1 MWFVTVFSFTIHDSQ
16 PSSSEKYMKLKL
28 AATWVNIVGSQMT
41 SFQLDTI
48 LTGGDS
54 SRRCPGS
61 WQSWTASWP
70 WSSPPPR
77 TRWCWSPTTPRPWTC
92 SSACVSCATTATS
105 GKLSLSC
112 HTSCHSCHYGYV
124 RLDGSMTIKKRAR
137 VVDEFNDPASS
148 QFIFMLSSKAGGC
161 GLNLIG
167 ANRSVQCE
175 YIFAVA
181 EAEAVLFLI
190 ATSQNWATELNI

>member
-1 MWFVTVFSFTIHDSQ
+1 
-16 PSSSEKYMKLKL
+16 
-28 AATWVNIVGSQMT
+28 
-41 SFQLDTI
+41 
-48 LTGGDS
+48 
-54 SRRCPGS
+54 
-61 WQSWTASWP
+61 
-70 WSSPPPR
+70 
-77 TRWCWSPTTPRPWTC
+77 
-92 SSACVSCATTATS
+92 
-105 GKLSLSC
+105 
-112 HTSCHSCHYGYV
+112 
-124 RLDGSMTIKKRAR
+124 MTIKKRAR